1 MTDREISLANAAG
14 LVDDGASVAFAGKTL
29 HRAPM
34 AFARELVRAGRS
46 DLELVGLAKGP
57 DVDLLCGAGAVESV
71 QFGYVGFEWLGLAPN
86 FRQAVEAGEIRPRE
100 GTCYTVATALRGG
113 TQGVESLPVEGLEGS
128 DVPAH
133 RPDTFERVEDPYTG
147 EQTYAVRALR
157 PDVGVLHAV
166 EADRRGNARFAGADL
181 TERLVAAAART
192 TVVTAERVVDRVEGA
207 PESVDVPEILVDA
220 VVEAPYGAHPSSCPG
235 EYEYDRAHLRDHLQ
249 RARAGEFDSYLADE
263 LGEDE
268 AAYRTG
274 IDAGPIA
281 WDTATAGDRE
291 GKTGTQD
298 PLPETE
304 VTIAEQMT
312 VALARRLRGKGTVFQ
327 GFASPLPTVALRVAR
342 EQDETIT
349 PLSASGA
356 VDAHPDVMPTSTEDQ
371 HLLEGAG
378 GIFGSPEAF
387 DLAARGELDVMFI
400 GSPQI
405 DRSGRMNG
413 SVVGDYDAP
422 KVRFGGGGGAG
433 SLLPLLGEGFAW
445 RTEHS
450 PRTLPE
456 NVDFVTAAGNLTYAV
471 TPLCEFERIDGELQV
486 VSLHPGV
493 REAEIRERTGW
504 DVRFARRER
513 TAPPTAEERELLSRV
528 DPSRVRRSGFAPD
541 QLQPLESEASA
552 D

>member
-1 MTDREISLANAAG
+1 MTDRETSLAAAAR
-14 LVDDGASVAFAGKTL
+14 LVDDGDTVAFGGKTL

-34 AFARELVRAGRS
+34 AFARQLVREERA
-46 DLELVGLAKGP
+46 DLDLVGLAKGP
-57 DVDLLCGAGAVESV
+57 DVDLLCGAGVAESV

-86 FRQAVEAGEIRPRE
+86 FRAGVEAGSVTPRE

-113 TQGVESLPVEGLEGS
+113 RQGVESLPIEGLEGS
-128 DVPAH
+128 DIPAH
-133 RPDTFERVEDPYTG
+133 RPDTFERVRDPYTG
-147 EQTYAVRALR
+147 EWTYAVRALR

-166 EADRRGNARFAGADL
+166 EADRRGNARFVGADL

-207 PESVDVPEILVDA
+207 PEAVDVPEVLVDA
-220 VVEAPYGAHPSSCPG
+220 VVEAPFGAHPSSCPG
-235 EYEYDRAHLRDHLQ
+235 EYEYDRAHLRDYLDSAREGEFGDYLDETLGADEADY
-249 RARAGEFDSYLADE
+249 RARVDASAIDWDGAAAG
-263 LGEDE
+263 G
-268 AAYRTG
+268 R
-274 IDAGPIA
+274 
-281 WDTATAGDRE
+281 R
-291 GKTGTQD
+291 GTTSEHD
-298 PLPETE
+298 PLPDARWT
-304 VTIAEQMT
+304 VAEQMT
-312 VALARRLRGKGTVFQ
+312 VALARRIRGVDTVFQ
-327 GFASPLPTVALRVAR
+327 GFASPLATVALRVAR

-378 GIFGSPEAF
+378 GTFGSPEAF

-405 DRSGRMNG
+405 DRAGRMNG
-413 SVVGDYDAP
+413 SVVGDYDRP

-450 PRTLPE
+450 PRTLPAE
-456 NVDFVTAAGNLTYAV
+456 VDFVTAAGNLSYAV

-486 VSLHPGV
+486 VALHPGV
-493 REAEIRERTGW
+493 TEADVRENTGW
-504 DVRFARRER
+504 DVTVARNAR
-513 TAPPTAEERELLSRV
+513 TDPPSETELDLLDRV
-528 DPSRVRRSGFAPD
+528 DPSRVRRSEFDPD
-541 QLQPLESEASA
+541 QLRSLERT
-552 D
+552 